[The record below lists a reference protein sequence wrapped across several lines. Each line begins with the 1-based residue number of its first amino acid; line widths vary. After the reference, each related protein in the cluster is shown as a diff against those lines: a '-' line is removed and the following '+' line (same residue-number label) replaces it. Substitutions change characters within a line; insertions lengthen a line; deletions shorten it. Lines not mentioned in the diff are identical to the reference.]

1 LSESLLICVTLH
13 RLFRRPAKVAV
24 FCHPPNP
31 SKNNKKKLFNRQKP
45 KLLFS
50 VKALAWLNKYFWK
63 YRLRLFSGIL
73 FIGLSTWFSLV
84 PANLVGKGID
94 FATWAIQHPEIP
106 AETITSILLRFG
118 LEVIGYTLAYGV
130 FLFLNR
136 QTIIVMS
143 RLIEYDL
150 KNEIFDHYQKLD
162 QRFYKQNNT
171 GDLMN
176 RISEDVSRVRMY
188 IGPAVMYTTSTAIT
202 LIMTIMFMFS
212 SDVRLALYVL
222 APLPILT
229 ISIYYVSNRI
239 NRKSLKVQQQLSQ
252 LSTNAQETFSGVR
265 VIKAFA
271 REENTEQQ
279 FANAANEY
287 MSRTLSL
294 ARTESMFQPFMLLL
308 IGLSILLTVLIGGR
322 EVIDGKLSVGT
333 IATFILFVIRL
344 TWPIAALGWVTSLVQ
359 RAAAS
364 QERINEFLKTKPAI
378 ASATA
383 EPFELRGDIEF
394 RNVRFVYPDSGIKAL
409 DGISFTVK
417 AGQSAAFLGRT
428 GSGKSTL
435 AQLMVRL
442 YDVSEGEILVDGHD
456 IRTVNLN
463 DLREAAGYVPQEVF
477 LFSETIAGN
486 IAFSAHDL
494 REIGTRRNEIEQA
507 AKDAAIHS
515 NILEF
520 PQGYET
526 LVGERGVT
534 LSGGQQQRISIARAI
549 LKHPKLLIFDD
560 CLSAVDT
567 ETEDEILG
575 NLRRIMHGK
584 TTIIISHRVSAVRNA
599 DQIFILDEG
608 KIIEQGTHQ
617 ELLNAGKHYADLYN
631 KQVQELQR

>member
-1 LSESLLICVTLH
+1 
-13 RLFRRPAKVAV
+13 
-24 FCHPPNP
+24 
-31 SKNNKKKLFNRQKP
+31 
-45 KLLFS
+45 
-50 VKALAWLNKYFWK
+50 
-63 YRLRLFSGIL
+63 
-73 FIGLSTWFSLV
+73 
-84 PANLVGKGID
+84 
-94 FATWAIQHPEIP
+94 
-106 AETITSILLRFG
+106 
-118 LEVIGYTLAYGV
+118 
-130 FLFLNR
+130 
-136 QTIIVMS
+136 
-143 RLIEYDL
+143 
-150 KNEIFDHYQKLD
+150 
-162 QRFYKQNNT
+162 
-171 GDLMN
+171 
-176 RISEDVSRVRMY
+176 
-188 IGPAVMYTTSTAIT
+188 
-202 LIMTIMFMFS
+202 
-212 SDVRLALYVL
+212 
-222 APLPILT
+222 
-229 ISIYYVSNRI
+229 
-239 NRKSLKVQQQLSQ
+239 
-252 LSTNAQETFSGVR
+252 
-265 VIKAFA
+265 
-271 REENTEQQ
+271 
-279 FANAANEY
+279 
-287 MSRTLSL
+287 
-294 ARTESMFQPFMLLL
+294 
-308 IGLSILLTVLIGGR
+308 
-322 EVIDGKLSVGT
+322 
-333 IATFILFVIRL
+333 
-344 TWPIAALGWVTSLVQ
+344 
-359 RAAAS
+359 
-364 QERINEFLKTKPAI
+364 
-378 ASATA
+378 
-383 EPFELRGDIEF
+383 LRGDIEF

-442 YDVSEGEILVDGHD
+442 YDVSDGEILVDGRD
-456 IRTVNLN
+456 IRKVNLN

-477 LFSETIAGN
+477 LFSETISGN

-520 PQGYET
+520 PQAYET

-617 ELLNAGKHYADLYN
+617 ELLDAGKHYADLYN

>member
-1 LSESLLICVTLH
+1 M
-13 RLFRRPAKVAV
+13 
-24 FCHPPNP
+24 
-31 SKNNKKKLFNRQKP
+31 
-45 KLLFS
+45 
-50 VKALAWLNKYFWK
+50 KALAYLNKYFWK
-63 YRLRLFSGIL
+63 YRIRLFSGIL
-73 FIGLSTWFSLV
+73 FIGLSTWFSLL
-84 PANLVGKGID
+84 PASLVGKGID
-94 FATWAIQHPEIP
+94 FATWAIDHPEIP
-106 AETITSILLRFG
+106 AETVNSILLRFG
-118 LEVIGYTLAYGV
+118 LEVIGYTLAYGA

-176 RISEDVSRVRMY
+176 RISEDVGRVRMY

-202 LIMTIMFMFS
+202 LIMTIIFMFS
-212 SDVRLALYVL
+212 SDVRLSLYVL

-239 NRKSLKVQQQLSQ
+239 NRKSLKVQEQLSQ
-252 LSTNAQETFSGVR
+252 LSTSAQETFSGVR

-271 REENTEQQ
+271 REKNTEEQ
-279 FANAANEY
+279 FAGAADEY
-287 MSRTLSL
+287 MKRNLSL

-322 EVIDGKLSVGT
+322 EVIDGKLTTGT

-344 TWPIAALGWVTSLVQ
+344 TWPIASLGWVTSLVQ

-364 QERINEFLKTKPAI
+364 QERVNEFLKTEPAI
-378 ASATA
+378 QSATTA
-383 EPFELRGDIEF
+383 AFDFRGDIEF
-394 RNVRFVYPDSGIKAL
+394 RNVHFVYPDSGIKAL

-442 YDVSEGEILVDGHD
+442 YDVSEGEILVDGSN

-575 NLRRIMHGK
+575 NLRRIMQDK
-584 TTIIISHRVSAVRNA
+584 TTVIISHRVSAVRNA
-599 DQIFILDEG
+599 DQVFILDEG

-617 ELLNAGKHYADLYN
+617 ELLDAGKHYADLYK
-631 KQVQELQR
+631 KQVKELQR

>member
-1 LSESLLICVTLH
+1 M
-13 RLFRRPAKVAV
+13 
-24 FCHPPNP
+24 
-31 SKNNKKKLFNRQKP
+31 
-45 KLLFS
+45 
-50 VKALAWLNKYFWK
+50 KALAYVNKYFWK

-84 PANLVGKGID
+84 PADLVGKGID
-94 FATWAIQHPEIP
+94 FAAWAISHPSIP
-106 AETITSILLRFG
+106 AATINSILLRFG

-150 KNEIFDHYQKLD
+150 KNEIFAQYQRLD
-162 QRFYKQNNT
+162 QTFYKRNNT

-176 RISEDVSRVRMY
+176 RISEDVGRVRMY
-188 IGPAVMYTTSTAIT
+188 LGPAVMYTTSTAIT
-202 LIMTIMFMFS
+202 LVMTILFMFR
-212 SDVRLALYVL
+212 SDMQLALYVL

-239 NRKSLKVQQQLSQ
+239 NRKSLKVQAQ
-252 LSTNAQETFSGVR
+252 LSTLSTLSQETFSGVR

-271 REENTEQQ
+271 RERSTEQQ
-279 FANAANEY
+279 FDAASNEY
-287 MSRTLSL
+287 MIRNLSL
-294 ARTESMFQPFMLLL
+294 ARTEAMFQPFMLLL
-308 IGLSILLTVLIGGR
+308 IGLSILLTVFIGGA
-322 EVIDGKLSVGT
+322 EVINGTLSVGI

-344 TWPIAALGWVTSLVQ
+344 TWPIASLGWVTSLVQ

-364 QERINEFLKTKPAI
+364 QERINEFLKTEPAI
-378 ASATA
+378 SSSTN
-383 EPFELRGDIEF
+383 EPFTLRGDLEF
-394 RNVRFVYPDSGIKAL
+394 RNVKFTYPDSGVTAL
-409 DGISFTVK
+409 NGVSFTVK
-417 AGQSAAFLGRT
+417 AGQSVAFVGRT

-442 YDVSEGEILVDGHD
+442 YDVTEGEILVDGRN
-456 IRTVNLN
+456 IRDVNLN

-494 REIGTRRNEIEQA
+494 RQIAGKREAIEQA
-507 AKDAAIHS
+507 ARDAAIHS

-520 PQGYET
+520 PQAYET
-526 LVGERGVT
+526 MVGERGVT

-549 LKHPKLLIFDD
+549 LKQPQLLVFDD

-575 NLRRIMHGK
+575 NLRRIMRGK
-584 TTIIISHRVSAVRNA
+584 TTVIISHRVSTVRHA
-599 DQIFILDEG
+599 DQLIVLDEG
-608 KIIEQGTHQ
+608 VIREQGTHQ
-617 ELLNAGKHYADLYN
+617 QLLEQKGIYADLYK
-631 KQVQELQR
+631 KQIEELQR